1 MGSSINFDLLKN
13 SGKIQELE
21 NSGFM
26 HKYQDVSEQ
35 QHEYQQQQQQHEYQ
49 QQQQQQHLPN
59 HTSSQEASSV
69 ANSRSEQFQQTEPQN
84 DIFSTSFA
92 NQNATTSNKSK
103 LSLALQ
109 SGVSIASGSDMHSK
123 NVGTVQENGIKL
135 TVTTN
140 PLSDDE
146 YDEVDYAD
154 IAKPSNFENGIQI
167 PNLGRHFEEH
177 APEKDDS
184 SSDSDEELNTKYEE
198 SITEYKP
205 GGYHPASKGELYKNG
220 RYVLVRKLGWGHFS
234 TVWLAKD
241 LQNNFHV
248 AMKIVRSNQVFTE
261 AAVDEI
267 KLLTAISSN
276 MITNPQLEG
285 SKHVLTL
292 LDNFIHSGPNGDH
305 VCMVFEVL
313 GENLLALIKQYEHK
327 GIPLV
332 YVKQI
337 AKQLLL
343 CLDFLHRYCGVIHTD
358 IKPENILMEIG
369 DVEGMMR
376 VIEMQNEEKKKLKN
390 QRKNSFNS
398 VTPGSSGSK
407 FDPAA
412 TGNATAPLL
421 PLSYGKPA
429 LKGIDHKSRTK
440 KKRRKTLLASSQPL
454 PSPLSS
460 KEFSEMKNT
469 FLTLGTSSSG
479 ESSDGKACG
488 GQCRSSNGDISKSFE
503 TKLELTDDC
512 NCEAPSIFNENEEDT
527 IEPANSKSSSNE
539 KNIINIKLADLG
551 NGCWIDEHFTNSI
564 QTREYRSPEA
574 IIGYKWGCA
583 CDIWSVACLVFELLT
598 GDLLFEPVAG
608 KSYGKDDDHL
618 AQIIELLGDIPPKMK
633 YYGKHSTEFFDSS
646 GQLMKISKLNMWPL
660 HNVLIEKYKFSEHD
674 AKEINDFLLPMLAIN
689 PKERADAGGMANHPW
704 LKDTLGME
712 NVTCC
717 DRKLYG
723 KGIDIPGWY
732 CQCKKASGT
741 QTDDNY

>member
-1 MGSSINFDLLKN
+1 MGSSINLDLVKN
-13 SGKIQELE
+13 NGKIKELE
-21 NSGFM
+21 NSGLI
-26 HKYQDVSEQ
+26 HKHQKALGKQPQHQ
-35 QHEYQQQQQQHEYQ
+35 QNFSKQ
-49 QQQQQQHLPN
+49 
-59 HTSSQEASSV
+59 TSSQQ
-69 ANSRSEQFQQTEPQN
+69 NEPHK
-84 DIFSTSFA
+84 DLFKTSFA
-92 NQNATTSNKSK
+92 NQNLATSNKSK

-123 NVGTVQENGIKL
+123 HTGLIQENGIKL

-154 IAKPSNFENGIQI
+154 IAKPSKAENGLDI

-177 APEKDDS
+177 VPEKYDS
-184 SSDSDEELNTKYEE
+184 SSDSDEEPDTKYEE

-205 GGYHPASKGELYKNG
+205 GGYHPAHKGELYKNG

-376 VIEMQNEEKKKLKN
+376 VLEMQNEEKKNLKVKE
-390 QRKNSFNS
+390 RAPSESFDSNYH
-398 VTPGSSGSK
+398 
-407 FDPAA
+407 A
-412 TGNATAPLL
+412 TEKPNLHKNATAPLL

-429 LKGIDHKSRTK
+429 LKGIDPKCGTK

-460 KEFSEMKNT
+460 KEFSEMKNSI
-469 FLTLGTSSSG
+469 LSLGTSSSG
-479 ESSDGKACG
+479 ESSDGKTCG
-488 GQCRSSNGDISKSFE
+488 AQCRSLNGDISKSFE
-503 TKLELTDDC
+503 TKLELSDEC
-512 NCEAPSIFNENEEDT
+512 NCDAPSMFNEQEEET
-527 IEPANSKSSSNE
+527 LESKSSTSNSKE

-551 NGCWIDEHFTNSI
+551 NGCWVDEHFTNSI

-633 YYGKHSTEFFDSS
+633 YYGKHSPEFFNSS

-660 HNVLIEKYKFSEHD
+660 YNVLVEKYKFSEND
-674 AKEINDFLLPMLAIN
+674 AKEINDFLLPMLTIN

-704 LKDTLGME
+704 LQDTLGME
-712 NVTCC
+712 NITCC

-732 CQCKKASGT
+732 CQCKKAPDT
-741 QTDDNY
+741 NQ